1 MKNFLKF
8 IFIFLFF
15 LNFKA
20 YSHIEKKEKIETHTN
35 YSPQNYH
42 CHKKK
47 QAYQDL
53 TYYYIYNQGQTHGPF
68 SSHSSCMQLLE
79 ELWS

>member
-1 MKNFLKF
+1 MKNFFKF
-8 IFIFLFF
+8 IIIFLFF

-20 YSHIEKKEKIETHTN
+20 YSHIEKKENMEMHMN
-35 YSPQNYH
+35 YSPENYH

-47 QAYQDL
+47 QLNQKSM
-53 TYYYIYNQGQTHGPF
+53 YYYIYNQGQTLGPF
-68 SSHSSCMQLLE
+68 STNSSCMQLLE

>member
-1 MKNFLKF
+1 MKIFFRF

-20 YSHIEKKEKIETHTN
+20 YSHIEKKEKIEMHMN

-42 CHKKK
+42 CHQKK
-47 QAYQDL
+47 QVDQDS
-53 TYYYIYNQGQTHGPF
+53 TYYYIYNLGQTLGPF
-68 SSHSSCMQLLE
+68 STNSSCMQLLE